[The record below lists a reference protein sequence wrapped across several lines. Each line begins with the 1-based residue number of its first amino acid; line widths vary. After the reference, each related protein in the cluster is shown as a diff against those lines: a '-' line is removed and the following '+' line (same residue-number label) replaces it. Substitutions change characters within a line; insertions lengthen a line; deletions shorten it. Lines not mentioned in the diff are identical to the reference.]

1 MARSGT
7 YGTQQ
12 NKVDDCRQWPMH
24 HQGTTG
30 VSKQASIKGEKGHD

>member
-1 MARSGT
+1 
-7 YGTQQ
+7 
-12 NKVDDCRQWPMH
+12 VDDCRQWPMH